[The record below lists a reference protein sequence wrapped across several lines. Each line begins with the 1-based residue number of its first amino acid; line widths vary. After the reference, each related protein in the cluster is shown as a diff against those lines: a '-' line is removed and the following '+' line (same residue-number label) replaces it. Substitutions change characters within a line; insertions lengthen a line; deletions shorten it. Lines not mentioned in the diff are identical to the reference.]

1 MSCFWLLAINL
12 LIFVSEFPD
21 EKSCKP
27 KWKKSVKSKVLSVHR
42 AAGNVRPVEDGVQ
55 GVTG

>member
-1 MSCFWLLAINL
+1 MDLLN
-12 LIFVSEFPD
+12 FVSEFPD